1 MPVAQKKT
9 PILLE
14 VESVRSGNNP
24 IPEEIAEGA
33 TWMAHRN
40 DKTPEN
46 YKAWVEAFNRL
57 QRREPHFCTLR
68 CGHCGTVKHGRLQT
82 DPCGHC
88 GAITARL

>member
-1 MPVAQKKT
+1 
-9 PILLE
+9 
-14 VESVRSGNNP
+14 
-24 IPEEIAEGA
+24 
-33 TWMAHRN
+33 MAHRN

-88 GAITARL
+88 GAITARSWETERGVSEWKETGE